1 MHAVANFFAGIVSGG
16 NGIGALLYGIVQ
28 KAFKFD
34 FGIAQD
40 IRVWRATCAV
50 FFEEIG
56 KYIVFILRGK
66 IDDVDIDTDDIGNGN
81 GIKGVLFN
89 AAIFV
94 VVVIFPVLHE
104 HAADLMALLFEQ
116 GRGNGGIDAA
126 GKADDDVCWCAGS
139 IHEGNVGFKY
149 IF

>member
-1 MHAVANFFAGIVSGG
+1 MSAVADFFARIVSGG
-16 NGIGALLYGIVQ
+16 NGIRALFYGVVQ
-28 KAFKFD
+28 KAFEFD
-34 FGIAQD
+34 FGVAQH
-40 IRVWRATCAV
+40 IRIRRASRAV

-81 GIKGVLFN
+81 GIKGVLFD
-89 AAIFV
+89 AAIFI

-116 GRGNGGIDAA
+116 GRGNG
-126 GKADDDVCWCAGS
+126 
-139 IHEGNVGFKY
+139 
-149 IF
+149 

>member
-16 NGIGALLYGIVQ
+16 NGIGTLLYGVVQ
-28 KAFKFD
+28 KAFEFD

-40 IRVWRATCAV
+40 IRVWRAARAV
-50 FFEEIG
+50 FFKEIS
-56 KYIVFILRGK
+56 KYVVFILRGE
-66 IDDVDIDTDDIGNGN
+66 IDDVDVDADDIGNGN
-81 GIKGVLFN
+81 GIKGILFD

-116 GRGNGGIDAA
+116 GRGNG
-126 GKADDDVCWCAGS
+126 
-139 IHEGNVGFKY
+139 
-149 IF
+149 

>member
-16 NGIGALLYGIVQ
+16 NGIGALLYGVVQ
-28 KAFKFD
+28 KTFEFD
-34 FGIAQD
+34 FGITQY
-40 IRVWRATCAV
+40 IRIRRAACAV

-56 KYIVFILRGK
+56 KYVVFVLCGE
-66 IDDVDIDTDDIGNGN
+66 IDDVDVDADDVGDGN
-81 GIKGVLFN
+81 GIEGILFD

-116 GRGNGGIDAA
+116 GRSNGGIDAA
-126 GKADDDVCWCAGS
+126 GKADDDVCWCVGS
-139 IHEGNVGFKY
+139 IHERNVGFKC